1 MDAYKVG
8 QLFPHEEYCTG
19 REMNVAIPTEGFFH
33 ILMSLKKISRK
44 EKKLFTTGTITASLF
59 EQRDIPFLIVD
70 FGENF
75 SIDISFDISKF
86 DDETRRKWLVSETNA
101 IAIFLVEATTGI
113 LEGIRLIGVGFA
125 PQLREIC
132 ARQKGQTRIEERV
145 HLIHSAFTTKDM
157 VRYAIAQTVFNQH
170 S

>member
-1 MDAYKVG
+1 M
-8 QLFPHEEYCTG
+8 
-19 REMNVAIPTEGFFH
+19 
-33 ILMSLKKISRK
+33 
-44 EKKLFTTGTITASLF
+44 
-59 EQRDIPFLIVD
+59 D

-86 DDETRRKWLVSETNA
+86 DDETRRKWLASETNA

-132 ARQKGQTRIEERV
+132 ARQKGQTGIESRV
-145 HLIHSAFTTKDM
+145 RLIHSAFTTKDM
-157 VRYAIAQTVFNQH
+157 VRYAIAQTVFKQH

>member
-1 MDAYKVG
+1 MDAYTVG
-8 QLFPHEEYCTG
+8 QLFPHEDYCTG

-33 ILMSLKKISRK
+33 ILMALKKISRK
-44 EKKLFTTGTITASLF
+44 EKKLFTKGTITASLF
-59 EQRDIPFLIVD
+59 EQRDIPFLVID
-70 FGENF
+70 FGEGF

-86 DDETRRKWLVSETNA
+86 DDETRRIWIASETNA

-113 LEGIRLIGVGFA
+113 IEGIRLIGVGFA
-125 PQLREIC
+125 PKLREIC
-132 ARQKGQTRIEERV
+132 ARQKGQTGIEQRV

-157 VRYAIAQTVFNQH
+157 IRHAIAKTVFKQH

>member
-1 MDAYKVG
+1 MDAYNVG
-8 QLFPHEEYCTG
+8 QLFPLEQYCTG
-19 REMNVAIPTEGFFH
+19 QEMNVAIQTEGFFH

-44 EKKLFTTGTITASLF
+44 ERKLFTRGTITASLF
-59 EQRDIPFLIVD
+59 EQRDIPFLVVD

-86 DDETRRKWLVSETNA
+86 DDETRRVWMASEANA

-113 LEGIRLIGVGFA
+113 LEGIRLIGIGFA
-125 PQLREIC
+125 PQLRQIC
-132 ARQKGQTRIEERV
+132 ARQKGQKGIEDRV
-145 HLIHSAFTTKDM
+145 RLIHSAFTTKDM
-157 VRYAIAQTVFNQH
+157 IRHSIAKTVFKQH

>member
-1 MDAYKVG
+1 MDAYTVG
-8 QLFPHEEYCTG
+8 QLFPHEDYCTG

-33 ILMSLKKISRK
+33 ILMALKKISRK
-44 EKKLFTTGTITASLF
+44 EKKLF

-86 DDETRRKWLVSETNA
+86 DDETRRIWIASETNA

-113 LEGIRLIGVGFA
+113 IEGIRLIGVGFA
-125 PQLREIC
+125 PKLREIC
-132 ARQKGQTRIEERV
+132 ARQKGQTGIEQRV

-157 VRYAIAQTVFNQH
+157 IRHAIAKTVFKQH